1 MPAEENMSKIAIIT
15 DSTAYLPQE
24 LIQQYDIR
32 IVPLALIFGEESFR
46 DGVDLSPSEFYTR
59 LQKTE
64 VIPTT
69 SQVTVGT
76 FQKVFEQLHQDDREI
91 LVITISGKLSGTVES
106 AKQAMQLVPDAQIA
120 IVDSLSTTIELGLLV
135 LATARVAANGAGLAE
150 CKQFAEQARERS
162 ALLFA
167 VDTLEYLH
175 RGGRIGSAKRLM
187 GTVLNIKP
195 ILTVTEGSVEA
206 LDQVRTRKK
215 SIRRLIDIATERVA
229 GKSQLILAAAH
240 ANAPDDA
247 KKLLEMASEQL
258 NPVETLITELSPV
271 IGTHVGPGTVALAY
285 YYDES

>member
-1 MPAEENMSKIAIIT
+1 MSKVAIIT
-15 DSTAYLPQE
+15 DSTVYLPQE
-24 LIQQYDIR
+24 LIQQYDIC
-32 IVPLALIFGEESFR
+32 VAPLTVIFGDESFR

-59 LQKTE
+59 LQSAD
-64 VIPTT
+64 VMPTT
-69 SQVTVGT
+69 SQVTVGV
-76 FQKVFEQLHQDDREI
+76 FKNLFEQLHQEGCET

-106 AKQAMQLVPDAQIA
+106 AEQAAQLIPDAKIA

-135 LATARVAANGAGLAE
+135 LATARFAANGASLME
-150 CKQFAEQARERS
+150 CKQFTEQARERS

-195 ILTVTEGSVEA
+195 ILTVTDGSVET

-215 SIRRLIDIATERVA
+215 SIRRLIDIAAERIA
-229 GKSQLILAAAH
+229 GKTQLILAVAH
-240 ANAPDDA
+240 ANAVEDA
-247 KKLLEMASEQL
+247 QKLLEMVCEQL

-271 IGTHVGPGTVALAY
+271 IGAHVGPGTVALAY
-285 YYDES
+285 YYDDKVNTF